1 MKQIETVS
9 FDTKEKLY
17 KYMNIKLV
25 GLIGDEP
32 DWLANLANA
41 SALIWLMI
49 EDINWA
55 GFYLMK
61 NGKLVLGPFQGKPA
75 CINIELGK
83 GVCGTA
89 AQDRETQLVKDVHD
103 FPGHIACDS
112 ASQSEV
118 VVPIIVDGEVI
129 GVLDIDSPDI
139 NRFDEEDRA
148 GFERIVGTLV
158 KYVAWE
164 SVKNR

>member
-1 MKQIETVS
+1 MKQIETVV

-32 DWLANLANA
+32 DWLANLSNA

-89 AQDRETQLVKDVHD
+89 AQNRETQLVKDVHD

-148 GFERIVGTLV
+148 GFERFVATLV
-158 KYVAWE
+158 KYVDWE

>member
-1 MKQIETVS
+1 MKQIEKAA
-9 FDTKEKLY
+9 FDTKDKLY

-32 DWLANLANA
+32 DWLANLSNA
-41 SALIWLMI
+41 AALIWLLI

-83 GVCGTA
+83 GVCGKA
-89 AQDRETQLVKDVHD
+89 AQDKNTQLVKDIHD

-112 ASQSEV
+112 ASASEI
-118 VVPIIVDGEVI
+118 VVPIIVEGEVI
-129 GVLDIDSPDI
+129 GVLDIDSPNI
-139 NRFDEEDRA
+139 NRFDEEDKA
-148 GFERIVGTLV
+148 GFERIVATLV
-158 KYVAWE
+158 KYVDWE

>member
-1 MKQIETVS
+1 MKQIETAV

-32 DWLANLANA
+32 DWLANLSNA

-89 AQDRETQLVKDVHD
+89 AQNRETQLVKDVHD

-139 NRFDEEDRA
+139 NRFDEEDKA
-148 GFERIVGTLV
+148 GFERFVATLV
-158 KYVAWE
+158 KYVDWE
-164 SVKNR
+164 SVKKR

>member
-1 MKQIETVS
+1 MKQIETVV

-32 DWLANLANA
+32 DWLANLSNA

-89 AQDRETQLVKDVHD
+89 AQDRETQLVKDVQD

-118 VVPIIVDGEVI
+118 VVPIIIDGEVI

-139 NRFDEEDRA
+139 NRFDEDDRA

-158 KYVAWE
+158 KYVDWE

>member
-1 MKQIETVS
+1 MKQIETVV

-118 VVPIIVDGEVI
+118 VVPIIVDGEVM

-139 NRFDEEDRA
+139 NRFDEEDKA
-148 GFERIVGTLV
+148 GFERFVGTLV
-158 KYVAWE
+158 KYVDWE
-164 SVKNR
+164 SVKKR

>member
-1 MKQIETVS
+1 MKQIETAV

-32 DWLANLANA
+32 DWLANLSNA

-89 AQDRETQLVKDVHD
+89 AQNRETQLVKDVHD

-139 NRFDEEDRA
+139 NRFDEEDKA
-148 GFERIVGTLV
+148 GFEKFVATLV
-158 KYVAWE
+158 KYVDWE
-164 SVKNR
+164 SVKKR

>member
-1 MKQIETVS
+1 MKQIETVV

-32 DWLANLANA
+32 DWLANLSNA
-41 SALIWLMI
+41 SALIWLMVG
-49 EDINWA
+49 DINWA

-89 AQDRETQLVKDVHD
+89 AQNKETQLVKDVHD

-129 GVLDIDSPDI
+129 GVLDIDSPDL
-139 NRFDEEDRA
+139 NRFDEDDKV
-148 GFERIVGTLV
+148 GFERFVETLV
-158 KYVAWE
+158 KYVDWE
-164 SVKNR
+164 SVKDR

>member
-1 MKQIETVS
+1 MKQIETAG

-32 DWLANLANA
+32 DWLANLSNA

-118 VVPIIVDGEVI
+118 VVPIIVDGEVV

-148 GFERIVGTLV
+148 GFERFVATLV
-158 KYVAWE
+158 KYIDWE
-164 SVKNR
+164 SVKKR